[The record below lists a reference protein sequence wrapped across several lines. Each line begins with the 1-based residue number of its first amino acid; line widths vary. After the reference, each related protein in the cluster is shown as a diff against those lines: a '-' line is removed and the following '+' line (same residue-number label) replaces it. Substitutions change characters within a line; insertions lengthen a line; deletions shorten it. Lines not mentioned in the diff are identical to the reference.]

1 MNCIEISLD
10 NIIRLG
16 DKEEQKKVVIPTK
29 EKQEVLPD
37 FNKTLSKVTVEAIP
51 DEYTIPSGE
60 LEINEQGTFN
70 VKEYESI
77 NVKAPFDRLFNQYLN
92 KTLTEITEQDLEGA
106 TSLGNQLFIN
116 QTKLIKVSLPDTI
129 TSIGTSCFENC
140 SNLVSIKLSK
150 SLTSIA
156 PSLFNGC
163 YNIEKL
169 VIPDKVT
176 SIGLYSIQSI
186 TNIYMPNNVV
196 DINYGARFYG
206 DSCSVHTPN
215 LSKFTASVFNFNGMQ
230 GGWKGT
236 STLYLNEDKITDLVI
251 PEDVSSIS
259 NGIFSY
265 FNIKS
270 VDTKNVALIN
280 YGAFY
285 QCKSLKKV
293 RMGQNIEKI
302 NSYVF
307 NTCTELT
314 EIIIDKVCTSADD
327 VPILLN
333 TNAIPSSAYI
343 YVPDVTTQELYKS
356 ATNWSSIA
364 DRILVKESE
373 E

>member
-1 MNCIEISLD
+1 MDCIEISLD

-16 DKEEQKKVVIPTK
+16 DKEEQKKVVTPTK

-37 FNKTLSKVTVEAIP
+37 FNKTLSKVTVEAIS

-60 LEINEQGTFN
+60 LEINEQGIFN
-70 VKEYESI
+70 VKKYESV

-92 KTLTEITEQDLEGA
+92 KTLTEITEQDLDGA
-106 TSLGNQLFIN
+106 TSLAANVFQN
-116 QTKLIKVSLPDTI
+116 QTKLVKVSLPDTI
-129 TSIGTSCFENC
+129 TSIGESCFYGC
-140 SNLVSIKLSK
+140 SNLVSIKLPK

-156 PSLFNGC
+156 TSLFNGC
-163 YNIEKL
+163 GNLTKL

-176 SIGLYSIQSI
+176 SIGGWSIQSV
-186 TNIYMPNNVV
+186 TNLYMPNSVV
-196 DINYGARFYG
+196 TLYYHSRQYSG
-206 DSCSVHTPN
+206 SCNIHTPN
-215 LSKFTASVFNFNGMQ
+215 LSKFATSTFNFNGTN

-251 PEDVSSIS
+251 PEDVSSIGI
-259 NGIFSY
+259 GIFSY

-280 YGAFY
+280 DFAFY
-285 QCKSLKKV
+285 QCKSLEKV
-293 RMGQNIEKI
+293 RMGQTIEQI
-302 NSYVF
+302 NSAVF
-307 NTCTELT
+307 NTCTNLT

-327 VPILLN
+327 VPTLVN

-373 E
+373 